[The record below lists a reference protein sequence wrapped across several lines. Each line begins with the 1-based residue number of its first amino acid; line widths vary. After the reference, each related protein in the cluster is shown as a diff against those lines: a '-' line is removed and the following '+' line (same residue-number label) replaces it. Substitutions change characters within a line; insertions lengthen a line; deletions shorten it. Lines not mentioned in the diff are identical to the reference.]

1 MTLLKLSRENNF
13 ILELSEL
20 LKMDLLC
27 LAKLLFPI
35 GIVLI
40 FVPTQNA
47 QNNTFPIPESSFFLS
62 TQKFNWENAK
72 TVN

>member
-1 MTLLKLSRENNF
+1 
-13 ILELSEL
+13 
-20 LKMDLLC
+20 MDLLC
-27 LAKLLFPI
+27 LRKLLFPI

-40 FVPTQNA
+40 FVQTPNA

-62 TQKFNWENAK
+62 KQKFNWENAK